1 MAFEISTQGKFTVV
15 HIDEVRFDASQVD
28 AFKTFM
34 FEHIEGGAT
43 ELVIDLSMI
52 RFMDSSG
59 LGVLVSVLKKMDGN
73 GSLVLAGAQAAI
85 QDLFSLT
92 AMDRLFSIVDSVDQA
107 TAG

>member
-1 MAFEISTQGKFTVV
+1 MAFELSTQGKFTVV
-15 HIDEVRFDASQVD
+15 HIEEVRFDASQVD

-34 FEHIEGGAT
+34 FEQIEDGAI

-59 LGVLVSVLKKMDGN
+59 LGVLVSVLKKMDGK
-73 GSLVLAGAQAAI
+73 GSLILAGAQAAI

-92 AMDRLFSIVDSVDQA
+92 AMDRLFTIAENVEQA